1 GERSPE
7 DYRKMKASAV
17 AWCLDQGGN
26 NFLQMQSSSVFMTD
40 NDPAL
45 LTFTFPSLDPWG
57 IGGFNEPNR
66 TPDQRIS
73 FERQVKNLLLQ
84 HDGEFQKDPSF
95 AKYHVTLVE
104 DGWRVPYVCWNIT
117 QKKEVNKHVTFRTNA
132 ASHAETVAAI
142 QEISPHLTDLIKKW
156 ELNPRAKASTKA
168 EKKVLRTLAKLRLIA
183 KDLKGSS
190 DYKQCRRNEIR
201 AMMKSFSTPALF
213 LTLNPADI
221 IDPSLGAMG
230 GIPQA
235 EWEAMSEF

>member
-1 GERSPE
+1 
-7 DYRKMKASAV
+7 M
-17 AWCLDQGGN
+17 
-26 NFLQMQSSSVFMTD
+26 
-40 NDPAL
+40 
-45 LTFTFPSLDPWG
+45 DPWG
-57 IGGFNEPNR
+57 IGGFNEPNCS
-66 TPDQRIS
+66 PDQRIS

-95 AKYHVTLVE
+95 A
-104 DGWRVPYVCWNIT
+104 YVCWNIT

-190 DYKQCRRNEIR
+190 GYKQCRRNEIC

-221 IDPSLGAMG
+221 IDLLLGAMG

-235 EWEAMSEF
+235 EWEVMSKFQRHQFMARNPGPAAVSFDQVIQNFIRIILRFSPNVAQDKGNGLFG